1 MKQGLRLS
9 LVLTLLIVPASSWA
23 QTGKTG
29 GLSGRVVTPK
39 GSPVIGAKVVLRHLG
54 EPPQER
60 TVLTDEQGQWRAP
73 LLPLGEWKVQ
83 ISHQEYLTVSLMRKI
98 GGGPYRFE
106 PSPRPI
112 ATRVV
117 VLSPSEGKL
126 K

>member
-9 LVLTLLIVPASSWA
+9 LVLTLLLIPASSWT
-23 QTGKTG
+23 QTGTTG
-29 GLSGRVVTPK
+29 TLSGRVVNQK
-39 GSPVIGAKVVLRHLG
+39 GIPVKGAKVVLRHLG

-60 TVLTDEQGQWRAP
+60 TMLTDEQGQWRAP

-83 ISHQEYLTVSLMRKI
+83 ISHQDYSTAALMRKI

-112 ATRVV
+112 ASRVV
-117 VLSPSEGKL
+117 VLSPSKGK
-126 K
+126 